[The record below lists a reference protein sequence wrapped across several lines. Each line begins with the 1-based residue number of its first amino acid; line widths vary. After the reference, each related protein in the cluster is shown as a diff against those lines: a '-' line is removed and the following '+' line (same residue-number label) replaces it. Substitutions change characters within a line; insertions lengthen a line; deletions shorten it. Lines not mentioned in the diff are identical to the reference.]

1 VLPQGRGLADLP
13 GHASPLRSL
22 PRQGKRTAPPDHV
35 TRETCRICGGTELW
49 TFLDLGTTPLANAFI
64 APERVRESE
73 PAYPLAVARCASC
86 GEVQLTVVVRPDV
99 LFAHYLYASSASAPL
114 LTHFDTYAADVAERF
129 APRGS
134 LVVELGSN
142 DGVLLRPLKS
152 RGLIAV
158 GVEPATN
165 LADVANA
172 AGLTT
177 VNDFFSEAVARDIR
191 GSRGA
196 AKAVIANNVLAHI
209 DDLGDVLRAL
219 DALLSDDG
227 VVVAEVP
234 YLGDLMERDE
244 YDTIY
249 HEHLS
254 YFAIGPLSRLF
265 ERADMELFDVR
276 HQPIHGGSIR
286 IFAGRR
292 GRHAATGDL
301 ARMRATEERA
311 GLADPGT
318 YRRFAERVRAS
329 RGALRELILGE
340 RGRGAR
346 VAALGATAKGNTLLN
361 YCQLGPEE
369 VEYVG
374 DSTPV
379 KQGLLTPGMH
389 IPVVAEAKL
398 KEDRPN
404 FILLLAWNYADV
416 IVPRYRD
423 YLEAG
428 GRFIHPIPLARL
440 IGP

>member
-1 VLPQGRGLADLP
+1 V
-13 GHASPLRSL
+13 
-22 PRQGKRTAPPDHV
+22 PPDHV
-35 TRETCRICGGTELW
+35 IRKTCRICGGADLW
-49 TFLDLGTTPLANAFI
+49 TFLDLGSTPLANSFI
-64 APERVRESE
+64 TPERVSDSE
-73 PAYPLAVARCASC
+73 IAYPLAAARCASC

-99 LFAHYLYASSASAPL
+99 LFAHYLYASSSSAPM
-114 LTHFDTYAADVAERF
+114 LTHFDAYAAEIAERF

-142 DGVLLRPLKS
+142 DGVLLRPLKN
-152 RGLIAV
+152 RGLVAV

-177 VNDFFSEAVARDIR
+177 VNAFFSEAVARDIR
-191 GSRGA
+191 GSHGA
-196 AKAVIANNVLAHI
+196 ATAVLANNVLAHI

-227 VVVAEVP
+227 VFVAEVP
-234 YLGDLMERDE
+234 YLGDLVENVE

-254 YFAIGPLSRLF
+254 YFAIAPLARLF
-265 ERADMELFDVR
+265 ERADMELFDAR
-276 HQPIHGGSIR
+276 RLPIHGGSIR
-286 IFAGRR
+286 IFAGRT
-292 GRHAATGDL
+292 GRHALTPDL
-301 ARMRATEERA
+301 ARSRAAEERA
-311 GLADPGT
+311 GLGDPQT

-329 RGALRELILGE
+329 RAALRELIAAE

-361 YCQLGPEE
+361 YCELGPTE
-369 VEYVG
+369 VEYIG

-389 IPVVAEAKL
+389 IPVVAESKL
-398 KEDRPN
+398 RDDRPDL
-404 FILLLAWNYADV
+404 ILLLAWNYADA

-423 YLEAG
+423 YLAAG
-428 GRFIHPIPLARL
+428 GRFIHPIPLARI